1 MRILIDTS
9 FAARG
14 PSGTAVYIERLT
26 ETLRA
31 RGNVEVVEARRRR
44 RPAPGRSRARG
55 RLVWSTANAV
65 LDVAWVQVALRA
77 RARRCRADVI
87 HHPLPAWMWRAPCAQ
102 AVTVHDL
109 AFEHLPEGFGRVWR
123 LLARRRHRAAAR
135 RAGAVV
141 CVSRAAAADAVGI
154 LGADPER
161 VVVAPHGPG
170 QALPGAAATDD
181 GAAARHFL
189 YVGDD
194 EPRKRVPALLEAH
207 RRYAAGRE
215 DALPLVL
222 AGRAA
227 VRANGEEPHVVGEP
241 RPDGARL
248 RELLAEAAALVHPS
262 ADEGFGLT
270 LAEAMAAGVAVLA
283 VRNPGTHELCGPAA
297 LLVEP
302 DDLAEGMARLHDE
315 GELRA
320 ELARRGRER
329 ARRFSWDESARLHEE
344 AYSLAVMQGGA
355 R

>member
-1 MRILIDTS
+1 MRVLIDTS

-14 PSGTAVYIERLT
+14 PSGTAVYIEHLVAA
-26 ETLRA
+26 LRA
-31 RGNVEVVEARRRR
+31 RGNLEVVETRRRR
-44 RPAPGRSRARG
+44 RPAPGRSRARH
-55 RLVWSTANAV
+55 RVLWSGVNAV
-65 LDVAWVQVALRA
+65 LDVMWLQVGLRA
-77 RARRCRADVI
+77 RARRARADVI

-102 AVTVHDL
+102 VITVHDL

-135 RAGAVV
+135 RAGAVI
-141 CVSRAAAADAVGI
+141 CVSRAAGADAVGI
-154 LGADPER
+154 LGADPEK

-170 QALPGAAATDD
+170 QALPGDAASGGEPA
-181 GAAARHFL
+181 HFL

-207 RRYAAGRE
+207 RRYAAGRA

-222 AGRAA
+222 AGSAA
-227 VRANGEEPHVVGEP
+227 GRANGEPRIVGEP
-241 RPDGARL
+241 RPDAKRL
-248 RELLAEAAALVHPS
+248 RELLSGAAALVHSS

-297 LLVEP
+297 LLVAP
-302 DDLAEGMARLHDE
+302 DELAAGMARLHDE
-315 GELRA
+315 RELRA

-344 AYSLAVMQGGA
+344 AYTLAAMQG
-355 R
+355 RTR